1 MPEEVTSTEELEDMI
16 ESTEADTALIP
27 STLTGIVDV
36 NNFSFKEI
44 ATVLSKSIGEF
55 KKDTILTPIFVMAET
70 ILEVLIPFRTA
81 ALIDTL
87 RTGAFFPLWQ
97 CCRCYLERFLASLLL
112 RHLLDLLATFD
123 VICSVTFKGSR
134 LPLLT
139 HSLRHL

>member
-87 RTGAFFPLWQ
+87 RTGAGLNAILQ
-97 CCRCYLERFLASLLL
+97 IGRA
-112 RHLLDLLATFD
+112 H
-123 VICSVTFKGSR
+123 V
-134 LPLLT
+134 
-139 HSLRHL
+139 